1 MAEETWP
8 HVKWEEGYI
17 HFDIQSVD
25 KIQALPCVH
34 REKEGE
40 IDGLWRLCCI
50 VRGKVQNA

>member
-40 IDGLWRLCCI
+40 IDGL
-50 VRGKVQNA
+50 